1 MECSPSY
8 WDLDPDGLSLLVER
22 GFRTSNEIE
31 RERERGRYSYDRTL
45 WFSHEKWGV
54 KNVMK
59 NGFIKQQK
67 I

>member
-31 RERERGRYSYDRTL
+31 REREREVDTVMTGRCG
-45 WFSHEKWGV
+45 SHMRSGEGK
-54 KNVMK
+54 ML
-59 NGFIKQQK
+59 
-67 I
+67 